1 MTEENRQFRQS
12 HRTEM
17 GGDEERRA
25 LKNAWPEVVG
35 LTAEDAE
42 KRIKDDKPESLV
54 QVVPPNHFVT
64 ADYNE
69 GRVRIFI
76 DLSGRVLKAPV
87 IG

>member
-1 MTEENRQFRQS
+1 MRIPGTELL
-12 HRTEM
+12 
-17 GGDEERRA
+17 GGDEERRP

-42 KRIKDDKPESLV
+42 KRIKEDKSEAHV

-64 ADYNE
+64 ADYID

-76 DLSGRVLKAPV
+76 DLSGRVLKTPV

>member
-1 MTEENRQFRQS
+1 MTEENRQFGLS
-12 HRTEM
+12 HRTEL
-17 GGDEERRA
+17 GGDEERIV

-42 KRIKDDKPESLV
+42 KRIKEDKPEAHV
-54 QVVPPNHFVT
+54 QVVPPNHIVT

-76 DLSGRVLKAPV
+76 DLSGRVFKAPV
-87 IG
+87 VG